1 MADRKATVPALV
13 GRAWRAA
20 PPVLRR
26 FACWVWGIGIPAAA
40 LSVVGDFAGWWDGYQ
55 FIPNI
60 VSETICAFV
69 TLPIA
74 LVIIGQLAEFQV
86 KELDRVRLDSRF
98 TSTRQQ
104 FVAAARVTH
113 EQIQEVTQDVEAST
127 NEFIRATKIE
137 DNALADPDTANEMAR
152 TLHTQMDG
160 RQWLMYERI
169 VTPLRILGDHL
180 QSLLVERDRDGDLTA
195 ETTDFARLWLE
206 LESALASQRQIMAT
220 GHDLFGR
227 APALS
232 ARGQWPDRLREVAF
246 EHVRTIDRLR
256 ELCQELEHHAGG
268 DPGAHQPAVTR

>member
-13 GRAWRAA
+13 GVAWRAA

-40 LSVVGDFAGWWDGYQ
+40 LSIVGDFAGWWDGYQ

-60 VSETICAFV
+60 VSETICALV

-74 LVIIGQLAEFQV
+74 LVIIGQLAEYQV
-86 KELDRVRLDSRF
+86 KELDRVRLNSRF
-98 TSTRQQ
+98 TNTRQQ
-104 FVAAARVTH
+104 FVAAARNTR
-113 EQIQEVTQDVEAST
+113 EQIQELAQDVEAST
-127 NEFIRATKIE
+127 NEFVRATRIE
-137 DNALADPDTANEMAR
+137 DNALADPEAANEMAR

-169 VTPLRILGDHL
+169 VTPLRILGNHL

-195 ETTDFARLWLE
+195 ETTGFAELWLD
-206 LESALASQRQIMAT
+206 LESALASQRQIMAI

-227 APALS
+227 SKTLS
-232 ARGQWPDRLREVAF
+232 ARGQWSDRLREVAF
-246 EHVRTIDRLR
+246 EHVRSIDRLL
-256 ELCQELEHHAGG
+256 ELCQELELHAGG
-268 DPGAHQPAVTR
+268 DPGYHPAVTP